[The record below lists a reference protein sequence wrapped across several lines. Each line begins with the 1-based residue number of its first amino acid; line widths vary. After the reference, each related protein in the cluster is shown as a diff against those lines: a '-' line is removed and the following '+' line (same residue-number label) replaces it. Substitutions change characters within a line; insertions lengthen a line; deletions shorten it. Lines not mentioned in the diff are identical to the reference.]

1 MLPLSLRLLS
11 FTRDVLLV
19 RDEKYGG
26 FILAPVWCGG
36 VLMLGMRGDV
46 TSSRNSMHSSVM
58 VDGGW
63 ERGWAGLFIRRHSD
77 YDSDFEVG
85 AGETDGLWVMRKY
98 RVNFQHAGGP
108 HVALLLG

>member
-58 VDGGW
+58 VDV
-63 ERGWAGLFIRRHSD
+63 AGN
-77 YDSDFEVG
+77 EVG
-85 AGETDGLWVMRKY
+85 
-98 RVNFQHAGGP
+98 
-108 HVALLLG
+108 LGSSSVVTRIMIRISRSELVKLMDYG